1 VTTRKRRPPQPDY
14 RPGQVLDWTSSS
26 HWDYSGPSPCRYCG
40 ADTHLRDSHGKP
52 ADKVCAEK
60 ALDQQHAEAAAAYG
74 GQTL

>member
-1 VTTRKRRPPQPDY
+1 VSARKRRSPQPD
-14 RPGQVLDWTSSS
+14 RQPGQLLNWQAPTHWSWTAK
-26 HWDYSGPSPCRYCG
+26 PCRYCG